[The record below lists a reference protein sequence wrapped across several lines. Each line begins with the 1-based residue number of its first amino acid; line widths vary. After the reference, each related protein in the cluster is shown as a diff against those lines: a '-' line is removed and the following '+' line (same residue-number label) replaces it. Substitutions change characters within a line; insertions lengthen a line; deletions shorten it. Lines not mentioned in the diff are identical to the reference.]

1 MQNCPESSDF
11 ECFKTRYELVF
22 FMTFCMISSEK
33 IDNLLVRDNF
43 SETSFVSISRHSVL
57 NIKHSSG
64 LDSK

>member
-1 MQNCPESSDF
+1 MQVTLNALKLAMNWF
-11 ECFKTRYELVF
+11 F